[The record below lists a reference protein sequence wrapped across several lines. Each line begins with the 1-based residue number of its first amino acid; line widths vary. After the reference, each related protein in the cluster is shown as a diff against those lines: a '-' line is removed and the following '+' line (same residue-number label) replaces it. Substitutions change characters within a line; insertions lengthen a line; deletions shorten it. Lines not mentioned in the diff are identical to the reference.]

1 MDTEIETIWEDP
13 KPNRNVPPIYIIISV
28 NSRGL
33 VLSLVLK
40 SLNTAMEHQETQ
52 LGFPFPSKA

>member
-1 MDTEIETIWEDP
+1 MYAEIETIWEDL

-33 VLSLVLK
+33 VPSLMLR
-40 SLNTAMEHQETQ
+40 SLNTAMEPRETQ